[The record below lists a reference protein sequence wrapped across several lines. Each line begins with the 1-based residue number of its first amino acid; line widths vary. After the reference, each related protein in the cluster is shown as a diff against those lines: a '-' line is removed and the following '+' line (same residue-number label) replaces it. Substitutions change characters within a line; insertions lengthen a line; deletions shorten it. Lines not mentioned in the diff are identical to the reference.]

1 MVPVRTF
8 DILDYQIDNLPLEKS
23 LSTKFD
29 GKWRSVSSQ
38 EFKKLG
44 DFVAKGL
51 IEIGVSKGDK
61 IALITTNNRYEWNIL
76 DYAITCIGAINVPL
90 YPNITVK
97 EYEYILNHS
106 ESVYCF
112 VSDKRLYDVIVKVKE
127 NVKQL
132 LEVYIFDEIDESRN
146 WKELL
151 EKGKANK
158 FDQELVER
166 KVGVKSKDTATII
179 YTSGTTGLPKG
190 VMLSHSNIVSNVLSS
205 SKRIP
210 FERGNG
216 RALSFLPVCHSFERI
231 IHYIYIF
238 NSIEIYFAESL
249 ERISVNIKE
258 VKPVIITAVPRLL
271 EKVYSSIY
279 AKGNSLS
286 GVKKVLFFWALRLGH
301 KYEPYRRKGYWYEF
315 LLSIARKL
323 IFSKWKAGLGGNLEF
338 IVSGSAALQPRLIRI
353 FTAAGITIMEGYG
366 LTETSPVIS
375 VNDMRNRNLRI
386 GTVGKPID
394 GLDVKIASDG
404 EIIVKGPNIMQGYYR
419 KPELTQQTIINGYLH
434 TGDIGEIDADGFL
447 KITDRKKEIFKNS
460 AGKYISPQG
469 VENVLKQS
477 PFIEH
482 LMVFGSG
489 QKMPAALIL
498 IDLQHSNKWLQE
510 QNIIDEEKNLQELA
524 SIPELRNAI
533 KDEILTLNV
542 QLNDWERITKFA
554 LVYLDWTT
562 KSGHLTPTLKLRREV
577 VAEKHAD
584 LIKKIYKQKR

>member
-29 GKWRSVSSQ
+29 GKWHSVSSQ
-38 EFKKLG
+38 EFKRLG

-51 IEIGVSKGDK
+51 IEIGVSTGDK

-97 EYEYILNHS
+97 EYDYILNHS
-106 ESVYCF
+106 ESIYCF
-112 VSDKRLYDVIVKVKE
+112 VSDKRLYDIILKVKE

-132 LEVYIFDEIDESRN
+132 LEVYTFDDIDGSRN

-151 EKGKANK
+151 EKGKSNK
-158 FDQELVER
+158 FDQDLAER
-166 KVGVKSKDTATII
+166 KVAVKSKDTATII

-279 AKGNSLS
+279 AKGNSLK
-286 GVKKVLFFWALRLGH
+286 GIKKALFFWALRLGL
-301 KYEPYRRKGYWYEF
+301 KYEPYGQKGYWYQF

-338 IVSGSAALQPRLIRI
+338 IVSGSAALQARLIRI
-353 FTAAGITIMEGYG
+353 FTAAGITVMEGYG

-375 VNDMRNRNLRI
+375 VNDMRNKNLRI

-394 GLDVKIASDG
+394 GLDVKIAPDG
-404 EIIVKGPNIMQGYYR
+404 EITVKGPNVMQGYYR
-419 KPELTQQTIINGYLH
+419 QPELTQQTIINDYLH
-434 TGDIGEIDADGFL
+434 TGDIGEVDADGFIR
-447 KITDRKKEIFKNS
+447 ITDRKKEIFKNS

-510 QNIIDEEKNLQELA
+510 QNIIDQEKNLEELV

-533 KDEILTLNV
+533 KDDIWVLNK

-562 KSGHLTPTLKLRREV
+562 KSGHLTPTLKLRRDV
-577 VAEKHAD
+577 VAQKHAD
-584 LIKKIYKQKR
+584 LIEKIYKQKR

>member
-29 GKWRSVSSQ
+29 GKWHSVSSQ

-97 EYEYILNHS
+97 EYDYILNHS
-106 ESVYCF
+106 ESIYCF
-112 VSDKRLYDVIVKVKE
+112 VSDKRLYDIILKVKE
-127 NVKQL
+127 NVKHL
-132 LEVYIFDEIDESRN
+132 LEVYTFDDIDGSRN

-151 EKGKANK
+151 EKGKSNK
-158 FDQELVER
+158 FDQDLAER
-166 KVGVKSKDTATII
+166 KVAVKSKDTATII

-216 RALSFLPVCHSFERI
+216 RSLSFLPVCHSFERI

-279 AKGNSLS
+279 AKGNSLK
-286 GVKKVLFFWALRLGH
+286 GIKKALFFWALRLGLE
-301 KYEPYRRKGYWYEF
+301 YEPYGQKGYWYQF

-338 IVSGSAALQPRLIRI
+338 IVSGSAALQARLIRI
-353 FTAAGITIMEGYG
+353 FTAAGITVMEGYG

-375 VNDMRNRNLRI
+375 VNDMRNKNLRI

-394 GLDVKIASDG
+394 GLDVKIAPDG

-419 KPELTQQTIINGYLH
+419 QPELTQQTIINDYLH

-510 QNIIDEEKNLQELA
+510 QNIIDQDGNLEELV

-533 KDEILTLNV
+533 KDEILTLNL

-562 KSGHLTPTLKLRREV
+562 KSGHLTPTLKLRRDV

-584 LIKKIYKQKR
+584 LIEKIYKPKR